1 MVMSPD
7 PVRGNALT
15 VSGGRTSAVSG
26 NGLAVASMLTW
37 AAGFP
42 AAEVLLQSWPPVA
55 LFAAR
60 LVLAVAFLVPVWLLI
75 DGPSRVLRARWGHA
89 LFVGGTLGAGM
100 FLIIVAQKLT
110 DPVTVAIIASC
121 APLFAT
127 LLELATGTRRLRWN
141 FAVGLVVSIVGGLIA
156 TSAVAPAQLGLGA
169 GCAILST
176 GLFCWASMAT
186 ARDFPEL
193 SQTGRSTITLVGGL
207 IVAAFLFFAAGQAG
221 MDILPSAP
229 IDVQQMGMLVIYA
242 LVSLGLSQVLFIA
255 SVGKLGVA
263 LASFHINIAPFYVML
278 IMLVLGE
285 EWNWTRALGA
295 SIVAV
300 AVVLAQDR
308 RVPRRA

>member
-1 MVMSPD
+1 MSPD

-127 LLELATGTRRLRWN
+127 LLELATGARRLRWN

-242 LVSLGLSQVLFIA
+242 LVSLGVSQVLFIA